1 MPQKT
6 LPEKTDLPPAIS
18 TPGHPPVA
26 SRSKQAAV
34 ASVVIPAESLFK
46 GGQEIRIL
54 HKGDLYHLR
63 ITRNDKLILT
73 K

>member
-1 MPQKT
+1 M
-6 LPEKTDLPPAIS
+6 
-18 TPGHPPVA
+18 A
-26 SRSKQAAV
+26 SGA
-34 ASVVIPAESLFK
+34 IPAESLFK

>member
-1 MPQKT
+1 MPQPTK
-6 LPEKTDLPPAIS
+6 PVGTDLPPVTH
-18 TPGHPPVA
+18 TPVHHPIESGQPTAA
-26 SRSKQAAV
+26 SGA
-34 ASVVIPAESLFK
+34 IPAEWLFK
-46 GGQEIRIL
+46 GVQEIRIL

>member
-1 MPQKT
+1 
-6 LPEKTDLPPAIS
+6 
-18 TPGHPPVA
+18 
-26 SRSKQAAV
+26 
-34 ASVVIPAESLFK
+34 LFQ
-46 GGQEIRIL
+46 GAQEILIR

>member
-6 LPEKTDLPPAIS
+6 LPEKTDLPP
-18 TPGHPPVA
+18 TPAQPPVA
-26 SRSKQAAV
+26 SRSRQAAV
-34 ASVVIPAESLFK
+34 ASGVIPAESLFK

>member
-1 MPQKT
+1 MPQPTK
-6 LPEKTDLPPAIS
+6 PAGADKQDLTS
-18 TPGHPPVA
+18 V
-26 SRSKQAAV
+26 RAAV
-34 ASVVIPAESLFK
+34 VSLQATAASGAIPAESLFK
-46 GGQEIRIL
+46 GGQAVRIL

>member
-1 MPQKT
+1 MPQT
-6 LPEKTDLPPAIS
+6 THPAAADMPQPDPTPAHATDVSVKA
-18 TPGHPPVA
+18 A
-26 SRSKQAAV
+26 SGA
-34 ASVVIPAESLFK
+34 IPAESLFK
-46 GGQEIRIL
+46 GAQAVCIL

>member
-1 MPQKT
+1 MP
-6 LPEKTDLPPAIS
+6 LLGL
-18 TPGHPPVA
+18 TPSHSRVVSGKAAAA
-26 SRSKQAAV
+26 SGT
-34 ASVVIPAESLFK
+34 ILAESLFK
-46 GGQEIRIL
+46 GAQEIRIL

>member
-1 MPQKT
+1 MPQTTKPAGGDT
-6 LPEKTDLPPAIS
+6 PPSGPA
-18 TPGHPPVA
+18 PARPPIA
-26 SRSKQAAV
+26 SAHAV
-34 ASVVIPAESLFK
+34 MASGAIPAESLFK